1 MNLVFDNQLF
11 VDDKLGYLNIYI
23 YYSIITSLIALG
35 TTWLYTEDKIH
46 EPLGWLN
53 LSKRNHIPKEIQLVK
68 PGTGIPPLVLDAVYV
83 MRNTYLKKCKRIPI
97 NQ

>member
-53 LSKRNHIPKEIQLVK
+53 LSKRNHIPMKIV
-68 PGTGIPPLVLDAVYV
+68 IVS
-83 MRNTYLKKCKRIPI
+83 
-97 NQ
+97 